1 MDGLA
6 GMPAHYISLAM
17 QDPLVLGLVGWSGAG
32 KTTLM
37 KKLLPLLTARGLRIA
52 TLKHAHHEFDVDVP
66 GKDSWEHR
74 RAGASEVIVSSARR
88 WVQMHEL
95 QDEPEPT
102 LAQLLQR
109 VSRAGLILVEGF
121 KGERHPKLEIYR
133 PALGKPALYPG
144 DPMVVAVATDAPLP
158 GEHPPVVDLNDPAA
172 VAERVLACARPLPIV
187 LAELI

>member
-1 MDGLA
+1 MR
-6 GMPAHYISLAM
+6 
-17 QDPLVLGLVGWSGAG
+17 DPLVLGLVGWSGAG

-66 GKDSWEHR
+66 GKDSYEHR
-74 RAGASEVIVSSARR
+74 RAGASEVIVCSARR

-109 VSRAGLILVEGF
+109 VSHVDLILVEGF
-121 KGERHPKLEIYR
+121 KRERHPKLEIHR
-133 PALGKPALYPG
+133 PALGKPPLFPD
-144 DPMVVAVATDAPLP
+144 DPMVVAVATDAPLEGAHP
-158 GEHPPVVDLNDPAA
+158 GVVDLNDATA

-187 LAELI
+187 LAELL